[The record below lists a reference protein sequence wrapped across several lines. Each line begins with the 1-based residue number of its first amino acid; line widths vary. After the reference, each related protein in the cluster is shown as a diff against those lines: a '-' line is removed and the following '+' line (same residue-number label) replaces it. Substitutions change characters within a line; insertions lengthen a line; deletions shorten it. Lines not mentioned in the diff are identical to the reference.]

1 MSKEALKACLL
12 PKETR
17 YFISEHGKT
26 KTVKKG
32 ATNMAVLEG
41 LPSGG
46 SSESNEV
53 VTEKKKKEKKRR
65 ETKRPSITSFL
76 SC

>member
-17 YFISEHGKT
+17 CFVYEHRETKTIKKEATNVLISED
-26 KTVKKG
+26 
-32 ATNMAVLEG
+32 
-41 LPSGG
+41 LPFGEA
-46 SSESNEV
+46 SESNEV
-53 VTEKKKKEKKRR
+53 TIKKRR
-65 ETKRPSITSFL
+65 VTKKLSVKSFL